1 MDKLREIIEE
11 LLRKYWKEH
20 LGIDDYGCSHCKE
33 YVNQALSAIK
43 SEMLGKL
50 PQEDCPII
58 RNKEK
63 RFQCKECSQ
72 LRRPCFHMI
81 KNNLLSQIKQI
92 VEEMK

>member
-1 MDKLREIIEE
+1 MREILENVAQWGH
-11 LLRKYWKEH
+11 KPDKEVKQT
-20 LGIDDYGCSHCKE
+20 ID
-33 YVNQALSAIK
+33 QALSAIK